1 MKVTG
6 KKFDVTGS
14 EFTLQTL
21 LEAGIAA
28 HAEDIEEICEAAT
41 KQLGIR
47 NKMNDIKNR
56 WSIEDFEFGN
66 WKTRDVPVLTKV
78 TPVLEELEEA
88 QMNCQTMLTMRHVDP
103 FKEQIT
109 ELLTTL
115 SDTYETAERWLKVQL
130 LWSSLESVFL
140 GGDIAKQLPRE
151 AKQFVK
157 IDKEFIKIQKKAAEE
172 VNIVN
177 CCGDELL
184 RTTLPVM
191 IESLEKCQKALDGY
205 LEQKRNKFPR
215 FYFVS
220 NPVLLQV
227 LSQGSDP
234 EAMQPFYEKV
244 FDAISSV
251 KHNEEDKAFI
261 EGMVN
266 RKGSEEENVPF
277 NRPVHAKGNIED
289 WLNVLVAEMRSSLKD
304 VTRNCAY
311 TVYDMEDPI
320 GDLEDF
326 VNMMGGQFALLG
338 IQIMWTADIED
349 ALEAAASNSGGGGK
363 KNAVKDAL
371 EKTKKILLTMS
382 NWTLNTSLSKMA
394 RTKIETNITIQVH
407 ARDVAAEINS
417 LHKRRLLQD
426 ANSFDWQKQ
435 ARFYWKDEGD
445 ADIVDDNGCM
455 NIRVADV
462 EFQYQ
467 YEYLGVKD
475 RLAIT
480 PLTDRCYIT
489 LSQALGMCFGGAPA
503 GPAGTGK
510 TETVKDM
517 GRTLGLWVCVTNCTD
532 QQRYT
537 DCAKIFKGLCQ
548 GGMWGCFD
556 EFNRI
561 RLPVLSV
568 VAQQVLAI
576 QNAKKSKADTF
587 SFPGE
592 TDPIMLN
599 ASCGFFITM
608 NPGYAGRQELPEN
621 LKALFRGV
629 AMMVPDRQ
637 IIMKVKLCAVGYL
650 EFAPLAK
657 KFATLY
663 QLSEEQ
669 LSKQKHYDFGLR
681 NILSVL
687 RTAGQNKRDAPPGT
701 TESEL
706 LYRTLRD
713 MNLSKFVAQDVP
725 LFLSLLADLFPA
737 LTAPADSSYPDIEAQ
752 ISIAIQH
759 HNLVEHRPWVKKVIQ
774 LYETTLVRHGI
785 MLVGPSGGGK
795 TQIFAILRDAL
806 AAIHDKQ
813 YREQRINPKAIRAAE
828 MYGEVDTLSQEWT
841 TGVFAAI
848 WEKSNRRDNPYN
860 TWIVADG
867 PVDAIWIEDLNT
879 VLDDNRILTLANGDR
894 LPMTDNC
901 KIMFENQQLDNAS
914 PATVSR
920 AGIIYVSD
928 TDLGWT
934 PIVDSWIATRP
945 EEQKDTLKTLFLKY
959 VGEETATEPGLM
971 FDFMGR
977 KCQEGM
983 KTPKSGRTSSCLVL
997 LKSLL
1002 DDDDVELSA
1011 SFGRDAQNDLNSELE
1026 KIFLYAV
1033 CWSIGGLLEADD
1045 RTKFDQFLR
1054 EIDDA
1059 SAAQTGLGKMMPECT
1074 DGDTIFEYR
1083 IDLTDLQWK
1092 KWVPPRKFKQ
1102 LFIMEKS
1109 FCLNLL

>member
-1 MKVTG
+1 MTEEEEEEG
-6 KKFDVTGS
+6 KKN
-14 EFTLQTL
+14 LKK
-21 LEAGIAA
+21 I
-28 HAEDIEEICEAAT
+28 
-41 KQLGIR
+41 
-47 NKMNDIKNR
+47 
-56 WSIEDFEFGN
+56 
-66 WKTRDVPVLTKV
+66 WKTID
-78 TPVLEELEEA
+78 
-88 QMNCQTMLTMRHVDP
+88 N
-103 FKEQIT
+103 FFFF
-109 ELLTTL
+109 
-115 SDTYETAERWLKVQL
+115 Y
-130 LWSSLESVFL
+130 FF
-140 GGDIAKQLPRE
+140 QLPRE

-157 IDKEFIKIQKKAAEE
+157 IDKEFIKIQKKALETL
-172 VNIVN
+172 NIVG

-251 KHNEEDKAFI
+251 THNEEDKSMI
-261 EGMVN
+261 EGMIN
-266 RKGSEEENVPF
+266 RKGREEEKVPF
-277 NRPVHAKGNIED
+277 NSAVHAKGNIED
-289 WLNVLVAEMRSSLKD
+289 WLTVLVSEMRSSLKD

-311 TVYDMEDPI
+311 QVYDMEDAI
-320 GDLEDF
+320 GDLESF
-326 VNMMGGQFALLG
+326 VQVFGGQFALLG
-338 IQIMWTADIED
+338 IQLMWTTDIED
-349 ALEAAASNSGGGGK
+349 ALEAAAAASGGK
-363 KNAVKDAL
+363 KNAVKDAV
-371 EKTKKILLTMS
+371 EKTKNILFTMS
-382 NWTLNTSLSKMA
+382 KWTLDTSLSKMA

-407 ARDVAAEINS
+407 ARDVAQEINS
-417 LHKRRLLQD
+417 LHKRRLLTD
-426 ANSFDWQKQ
+426 ASSFDWQKQ
-435 ARFYWKDEGD
+435 ARFYWNDEGEH
-445 ADIVDDNGCM
+445 DIVDDSGCLY
-455 NIRVADV
+455 IRVTDV

-480 PLTDRCYIT
+480 PLTDRAYIT

-568 VAQQVLAI
+568 VAQQVLSI
-576 QNAKKSKADTF
+576 QNAKKSKAESF

-663 QLSEEQ
+663 QLCEEQ

-687 RTAGQNKRDAPPGT
+687 RTAGQNKRDDAGRS

-737 LTAPADSSYPDIEAQ
+737 LTAPADSGYPEIEKR
-752 ISIAIQH
+752 IAEAVQQKGLI
-759 HNLVEHRPWVKKVIQ
+759 EHPRWIKKIIQ

-795 TQIFAILRDAL
+795 TQIFGVLRAAL
-806 AAIHDKQ
+806 GAIHDRQ
-813 YREQRINPKAIRAAE
+813 YREA
-828 MYGEVDTLSQEWT
+828 
-841 TGVFAAI
+841 
-848 WEKSNRRDNPYN
+848 
-860 TWIVADG
+860 
-867 PVDAIWIEDLNT
+867 
-879 VLDDNRILTLANGDR
+879 
-894 LPMTDNC
+894 
-901 KIMFENQQLDNAS
+901 
-914 PATVSR
+914 
-920 AGIIYVSD
+920 
-928 TDLGWT
+928 
-934 PIVDSWIATRP
+934 
-945 EEQKDTLKTLFLKY
+945 
-959 VGEETATEPGLM
+959 
-971 FDFMGR
+971 R
-977 KCQEGM
+977 KKM
-983 KTPKSGRTSSCLVL
+983 L
-997 LKSLL
+997 SLL
-1002 DDDDVELSA
+1002 
-1011 SFGRDAQNDLNSELE
+1011 
-1026 KIFLYAV
+1026 
-1033 CWSIGGLLEADD
+1033 
-1045 RTKFDQFLR
+1045 
-1054 EIDDA
+1054 
-1059 SAAQTGLGKMMPECT
+1059 
-1074 DGDTIFEYR
+1074 
-1083 IDLTDLQWK
+1083 
-1092 KWVPPRKFKQ
+1092 
-1102 LFIMEKS
+1102 
-1109 FCLNLL
+1109 